1 VHLST
6 LPCSFPH
13 KLTIPCVIG
22 LCFEIFQCRAFIKNM
37 DIELQGGYQLGYVLT
52 LFLGSY
58 FQINE
63 DARNLRRS
71 WATKPKRYRE
81 YFKIMIYNLMN

>member
-1 VHLST
+1 
-6 LPCSFPH
+6 
-13 KLTIPCVIG
+13 
-22 LCFEIFQCRAFIKNM
+22 M

-81 YFKIMIYNLMN
+81 YFKIMIYNLIN